1 MPNIAEDAVVLSNRF
16 SRSRRAGMAFTVRWI
31 DDAGQQEQRFTDAA
45 SAREKVLWLAQ
56 PGVGAIETTD
66 DDGKVVQLIDLTAL
80 AEQEEGSRAT
90 EP

>member
-1 MPNIAEDAVVLSNRF
+1 
-16 SRSRRAGMAFTVRWI
+16 MAFIVRWI

-45 SAREKVLWLAQ
+45 SALEKVMWLAQ
-56 PGVGAIETTD
+56 PGVGPIETTD
-66 DDGKVVQLIDLTAL
+66 DDGKLVQLIDLTAL